1 MFYVLMA
8 VMDVAPCSLVNR
20 FQYFVGMFLASV
32 SLWKNVLH
40 IFLFVSLFVSILLQ
54 FFLLSL
60 LPDIII
66 SLYKFEVLQIEVPV

>member
-1 MFYVLMA
+1 
-8 VMDVAPCSLVNR
+8 
-20 FQYFVGMFLASV
+20 
-32 SLWKNVLH
+32 
-40 IFLFVSLFVSILLQ
+40 LFVSLFVSILLQ